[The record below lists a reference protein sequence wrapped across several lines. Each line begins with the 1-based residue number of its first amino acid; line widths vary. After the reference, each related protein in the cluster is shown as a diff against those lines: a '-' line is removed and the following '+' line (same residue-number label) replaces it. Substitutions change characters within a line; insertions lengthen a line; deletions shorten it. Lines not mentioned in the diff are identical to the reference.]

1 MGYASGLN
9 DAEFARKTRPG
20 DDPAAAFLVGP
31 QLHMLEG
38 AARVTPLKMSFD
50 REAGRFEGEFRWDHS
65 WEAHAHRQKFGAAD
79 DPSCWTRASPRC
91 TASGCRGSANGPC
104 RRWAATAGRA
114 MCASWKTA
122 WNVPRFSA
130 PTGILTSR
138 SFV

>member
-65 WEAHAHRQKFGAAD
+65 GACQG
-79 DPSCWTRASPRC
+79 SCRVSH
-91 TASGCRGSANGPC
+91 
-104 RRWAATAGRA
+104 AATLLISAA
-114 MCASWKTA
+114 AASTA
-122 WNVPRFSA
+122 AATP
-130 PTGILTSR
+130 SR
-138 SFV
+138 SGLSVTAPIGDQSRVLPDQRFGFA